1 MCHHRKSNLVSL
13 YPWPPLLLTNHHPQY
28 PFPLVITIVFFV
40 SMRLCLFVCVFCLF
54 LAFSFIWVKFH
65 IWVKLYISWIF
76 LSNLFVLASLF
87 LRCNPDSI
95 LSFLLA
101 EYYSIRYPT
110 TSKVKAPGLMQACLW
125 WQPSGDRADRGSLGW
140 GLAWFSGS
148 LSSVCC
154 AGHHSSPST
163 AGSCCWVAFGL
174 FQWSPGPV
182 GDDSFTLCNCVW
194 HRCRCREIDLLG

>member
-1 MCHHRKSNLVSL
+1 MS
-13 YPWPPLLLTNHHPQY
+13 
-28 PFPLVITIVFFV
+28 
-40 SMRLCLFVCVFCLF
+40 LFVCLCFLFISCFQFYMSEISHMSEIIYF
-54 LAFSFIWVKFH
+54 LA
-65 IWVKLYISWIF
+65 F
-76 LSNLFVLASLF
+76 LSNLFLLASLF

-110 TSKVKAPGLMQACLW
+110 TSKVKAPGLMKACLW
-125 WQPSGDRADRGSLGW
+125 WQPRGDRADRGSLGW

-163 AGSCCWVAFGL
+163 AGSCWWVAFGPS
-174 FQWSPGPV
+174 QWSTGPV
-182 GDDSFTLCNCVW
+182 GDHSSWLFATVCGRDADAL
-194 HRCRCREIDLLG
+194 I